1 MKFLDFDDSDLDQE
15 SCFEFNLIGK
25 SFMAQSICITVM
37 MEVFVKI
44 WRCKIATD
52 AQVVGRNLF
61 IFDFDSMRGMIYVFD
76 RGPWNL
82 MELSLFCRIILR
94 G

>member
-52 AQVVGRNLF
+52 AQVVGINLF
-61 IFDFDSMRGMIYVFD
+61 IFDFDSMMGMIYVFD